1 VEVQVIA
8 DSHGNVRHLY
18 ERDCSV
24 QRRQQKLIEE
34 TPSPSLD
41 AATREE
47 LCEAA
52 RTGVGEAG
60 YVNAG
65 TVEFLYED
73 GEFYFIEVN
82 ARIQVEHTVT
92 EAVTGID
99 IVKEQLRVAAGETL
113 SFAQEEVEPR
123 GAAMEFRINAEDPRQ
138 EFAPTPGTLETY
150 RPPTGMGVRVDDGV
164 DQGDRVSPFYDSLV
178 GKLIVTA
185 RDREELL
192 ARAERALRGTEI
204 SGIETTIPFHLAVL
218 DDDTFRENEHTTK
231 YLDRQFE
238 GLADEE

>member
-1 VEVQVIA
+1 
-8 DSHGNVRHLY
+8 
-18 ERDCSV
+18 
-24 QRRQQKLIEE
+24 
-34 TPSPSLD
+34 
-41 AATREE
+41 
-47 LCEAA
+47 
-52 RTGVGEAG
+52 
-60 YVNAG
+60 
-65 TVEFLYED
+65 
-73 GEFYFIEVN
+73 
-82 ARIQVEHTVT
+82 
-92 EAVTGID
+92 
-99 IVKEQLRVAAGETL
+99 
-113 SFAQEEVEPR
+113 
-123 GAAMEFRINAEDPRQ
+123 
-138 EFAPTPGTLETY
+138 
-150 RPPTGMGVRVDDGV
+150 MGVRVDDGV